1 MLGKNIY
8 QKTKIKPPETGH
20 VTKTKKINRNSGSG
34 VSAGDDGDDEG
45 VFFFPVIFFFQSCLS
60 LQLIPPPLPSLDDK
74 PSGDVFT
81 AGLLLPLSLWNS
93 G

>member
-1 MLGKNIY
+1 MLGKKIY

-45 VFFFPVIFFFQSCLS
+45 VFFS
-60 LQLIPPPLPSLDDK
+60 L
-74 PSGDVFT
+74 
-81 AGLLLPLSLWNS
+81 
-93 G
+93 

>member
-1 MLGKNIY
+1 MSTGTTRSNLFTVELCARKKNIY

-45 VFFFPVIFFFQSCLS
+45 AFFS
-60 LQLIPPPLPSLDDK
+60 L
-74 PSGDVFT
+74 
-81 AGLLLPLSLWNS
+81 
-93 G
+93 